1 MGFAE
6 CYYAN
11 AVSGYS
17 PWACD
22 KINANAECKQPVWA
36 DFKNMWNGQGHFYV
50 AWTIWNLN
58 SLFSNYYQAIFNAQG
73 TVATQISS
81 IINIINPVKPADTTI
96 EDILTALSVGLAF
109 IPDVASAFE
118 EGEALVKGLITAA
131 QQAPGVGKYVFATGT
146 SDSQQFDYT
155 KVSESLGHVVT
166 AFKDNYV
173 SALQTAAD
181 DVASFT
187 AFASNFP
194 ISGQIPDLNTV
205 VDKCLTSL
213 YTLVISRAYQADNV
227 ILTRQVTTD
236 VNALCSNGTHLNWN
250 LGCGNG
256 YGKYGECAT
265 FWYDSKADIS
275 YALTD
280 TQDQMRDFNSHMQ
293 TFFNGMTTGA
303 LLLGGADACAQAS
316 KSNQGSLP
324 IVDTSPNGA
333 TTPCLS
339 NLQACTGDLTA
350 KPKTQPNPFTDC
362 PPKVAP
368 KFYYQACADLY
379 GTISGAA
386 APIQYLGWGLLA
398 NKNYQNA
405 EEPFCVAYN

>member
-11 AVSGYS
+11 AVNGYS
-17 PWACD
+17 PSACG
-22 KINANAECKQPVWA
+22 KINANTECKQPVWA
-36 DFKNMWNGQGHFYV
+36 DFKDMWNGQRHFYV

-81 IINIINPVKPADTTI
+81 IIDIINPVKPADTTFA
-96 EDILTALSVGLAF
+96 DIMTALSVGLAF
-109 IPDVASAFE
+109 IPDVAPAFK
-118 EGEALVKGLITAA
+118 EGEALVKGLITAT
-131 QQAPGVGKYVFATGT
+131 QQAPAVGQYVFATST
-146 SDSQQFDYT
+146 SDSQKFDYT
-155 KVSESLGHVVT
+155 KVSESLGNVVT
-166 AFKDNYV
+166 TFKNNYA
-173 SALQTAAD
+173 SALQAAAD

-194 ISGQIPDLNTV
+194 LSGQIPDLNTV

-213 YTLVISRAYQADNV
+213 YTLVISQAYQADNV
-227 ILTRQVTTD
+227 ILTRQITTD
-236 VNALCSNGTHLNWN
+236 VNALCSNGTQLNWKP
-250 LGCGNG
+250 GCGNG

-265 FWYDSKADIS
+265 F
-275 YALTD
+275 
-280 TQDQMRDFNSHMQ
+280 TQDQMRDFNSQMQ

-303 LLLGGADACAQAS
+303 LLLGGADTCAQAS

-339 NLQACTGDLTA
+339 NIQVCTWDLTA
-350 KPKTQPNPFTDC
+350 KPNTHPNPFTDC
-362 PPKVAP
+362 PSKVAP
-368 KFYYQACADLY
+368 KFYYQACTGPD
-379 GTISGAA
+379 GGISGGA
-386 APIQYLGWGLLA
+386 APIQYLGWGLLG
-398 NKNYQNA
+398 NRNYQNA
-405 EEPFCVAYN
+405 QEPFCVAYN